1 MKLMPSMKMIDRERV
16 TAGVNPFRDFWDYV
30 RADRPHRWPALGLA
44 IAVPLVIIYFI
55 ARSVDG
61 IDEPKRTIIYVQ
73 SWRAD
78 RSDFD
83 VRRDWLLRARAENDA
98 NEKRRNA
105 YGAVATAIGQ
115 GYDKNAAADE
125 FAQARAQID
134 KALADLDYA
143 RANGLPL
150 PDLPRSPDTAAT
162 AAAATPAPS
171 AATAPPAPAAK
182 R

>member
-1 MKLMPSMKMIDRERV
+1 MKLMSSMKMIDRERV

-44 IAVPLVIIYFI
+44 IAIPLVVIYFI
-55 ARSVDG
+55 ARSVNS

-78 RSDFD
+78 RSEFD
-83 VRRDWLLRARAENDA
+83 VRRDWLLRARTANDA
-98 NEKRRNA
+98 NERRRNA
-105 YGAVATAIGQ
+105 YGSMARAIGQ
-115 GYDKNAAADE
+115 DFDKNRADDE

-150 PDLPRSPDTAAT
+150 PDLPRSPDPAAAAAPAT
-162 AAAATPAPS
+162 AA
-171 AATAPPAPAAK
+171 APPAPAAK